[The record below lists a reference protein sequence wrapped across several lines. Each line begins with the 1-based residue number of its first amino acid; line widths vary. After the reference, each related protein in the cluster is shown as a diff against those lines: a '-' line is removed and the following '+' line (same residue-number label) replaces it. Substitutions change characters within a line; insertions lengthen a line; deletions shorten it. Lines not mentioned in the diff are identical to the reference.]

1 MKKFKY
7 TIGGNQY
14 EVVINS
20 VENNVAELEVNGKSF
35 SVAIE
40 EEESTVAPRPVIKRP
55 TQSAAPVAAAAPAA
69 PRAAG
74 KGAVSA
80 PLPGT
85 ITNVLVSAG
94 QSVKRGDV
102 LLTMEAMK
110 MENNIQADR
119 DCTVKAVLVQK
130 GQSVLQGDALV
141 DVE

>member
-14 EVVINS
+14 EVVVNS
-20 VENNVAELEVNGKSF
+20 VENNVADIEVNGKSF
-35 SVAIE
+35 SIAIE
-40 EEESTVAPRPVIKRP
+40 EEESAVVRPTIKRP
-55 TQSAAPVAAAAPAA
+55 AQSAAAPVASAPAA
-69 PRAAG
+69 PRAAS
-74 KGAVSA
+74 KGAVVA

>member
-1 MKKFKY
+1 MLFR
-7 TIGGNQY
+7 
-14 EVVINS
+14 S
-20 VENNVAELEVNGKSF
+20 
-35 SVAIE
+35 
-40 EEESTVAPRPVIKRP
+40 
-55 TQSAAPVAAAAPAA
+55 
-69 PRAAG
+69 
-74 KGAVSA
+74 
-80 PLPGT
+80 
-85 ITNVLVSAG
+85 VSAG

>member
-14 EVVINS
+14 EVVVNS
-20 VENNVAELEVNGKSF
+20 VENNVADIEVNGKKI
-35 SVAIE
+35 SVAVE
-40 EEESTVAPRPVIKRP
+40 EEESVATVRPAIKRP
-55 TQSAAPVAAAAPAA
+55 AAAASAPVAAAPAA
-69 PRAAG
+69 PRAAS
-74 KGAVSA
+74 KGAVVA

-94 QSVKRGDV
+94 QAVKRGDV

-110 MENNIQADR
+110 MENNIQADC
-119 DCTVKAVLVQK
+119 DCTVKAVLVSK
-130 GQSVLQGDALV
+130 GQSVLQGDALI

>member
-14 EVVINS
+14 EVVVNS
-20 VENNVAELEVNGKSF
+20 VENNIADIEVNGKSF
-35 SVAIE
+35 SIAIE
-40 EEESTVAPRPVIKRP
+40 EEESVAARPTIKRP
-55 TQSAAPVAAAAPAA
+55 AQSAAAPVAAAPAA
-69 PRAAG
+69 PRAAS
-74 KGAVSA
+74 KGAIAA

-85 ITNVLVSAG
+85 ITNVMVSAG

>member
-14 EVVINS
+14 EVVVNS
-20 VENNVAELEVNGKSF
+20 VEQNIADIQVNGKSF
-35 SVAIE
+35 SVQIAE
-40 EEESTVAPRPVIKRP
+40 EETAAPRTKIRRP
-55 TQSAAPVAAAAPAA
+55 KQTAAAAPAA
-69 PRAAG
+69 APATPKAAG
-74 KGAVSA
+74 NGSVTA

-85 ITNVLVSAG
+85 ITSVLVSAG

-119 DCTVKAVLVQK
+119 DGTVKAVLVEK

-141 DVE
+141 DIG

>member
-14 EVVINS
+14 EVVVNS
-20 VENNVAELEVNGKSF
+20 VENNVADIEVNGKSF
-35 SVAIE
+35 SIAIE
-40 EEESTVAPRPVIKRP
+40 EEESAVVRPTIKRP
-55 TQSAAPVAAAAPAA
+55 AQSAAAPVAAAPAA
-69 PRAAG
+69 PRAAS
-74 KGAVSA
+74 KGAVVA

-110 MENNIQADR
+110 MENNITSEFAG
-119 DCTVKAVLVQK
+119 TIKAILVEAGAQVQS
-130 GQSVLQGDALV
+130 GQALV
-141 DVE
+141 ELN

>member
-14 EVVINS
+14 EVVVNS
-20 VENNVAELEVNGKSF
+20 VENNVADIEVNGKSF
-35 SVAIE
+35 SIAIE
-40 EEESTVAPRPVIKRP
+40 EEESGVVRPTIKRP
-55 TQSAAPVAAAAPAA
+55 AQSAAAPVAAAPAA
-69 PRAAG
+69 PRAAS
-74 KGAVSA
+74 KGAVVA